1 MLQALVIL
9 LIVLIIIMIVS
20 VIIANKKLIR
30 NRDSVVQLIST
41 AIITACCYTVFILV
55 PSGYKHL
62 AAFTGGLYFL
72 TTDWLVVSLMLFV
85 ARYTNVRPPSKLPRY
100 SVYLLAGVDSVSFLV
115 NTFAKHMFYL
125 ERMTDPQLGME
136 YWDVR
141 LKFPHVIHR
150 VFVYGLV
157 LYSLGVLLY
166 KVIQAPGIYKK
177 KYGTILIQTLAVVGL
192 NILCSALN
200 ACYDY
205 SVVLYA
211 SLAISICYLA
221 LYALPRKVLEKI
233 HSIIVGDSV
242 VGLFAYDNNGKCIG
256 VNRMAE
262 ELFEGRGDIYDVAAQ
277 YLTEWMEE
285 HDGNLSDIMES
296 ERTVVRNGEKKYIY
310 VTYQKFL
317 DKKKRY
323 LGCCFQFEDR
333 TEVVLRY
340 KEEQYRATHDMLTGL
355 LNREAFEVEVRN
367 ILAQAQEPYYI
378 VNSNIK
384 DFKLLNELYGT
395 DVGDR
400 LLTAQANMIREAE
413 REGSVSCRVYADKF
427 CTLLPKSYFDE
438 QQFIK
443 NMKATMESCLTTT
456 FKLHYYL
463 GVYEITDVN
472 EPVWTMYDKAMM
484 AIEAVRG
491 NYEQVVCYYRDELLQ
506 RIMKEKEVLG
516 EFDRALEEGQFRM
529 FLQPQIANNG
539 TIVGAEALVRW
550 IHPEKGMVSPGVFI
564 PTLEKAGLIHRLD
577 LYMWESAAKKL
588 EEWKKQGR
596 EDLSISVNISTKD
609 FFYLDICEA
618 MRTLAGKYDFN
629 IKNLKLEIT
638 ESALMENVR
647 EVMKTLDG
655 LHGLGYDIEIDDFGS
670 GYSSLG
676 MLKDINAD
684 ILKIDMIFLQ
694 ETKNVKKSTTII
706 KNIIFM
712 SKELGMP
719 VITEGVETKEQMEFL
734 ADAGCD
740 MFQGYYFAKPMSVA
754 DFEKEYC

>member
-1 MLQALVIL
+1 MFQALVIL

-30 NRDSVVQLIST
+30 SRESVVQLIST

-55 PSGYKHL
+55 PSGYEHL
-62 AAFTGGLYFL
+62 AAFAGGIYFL
-72 TTDWLVVSLMLFV
+72 STDWLVVCLMLFV
-85 ARYTNVRPPSKLPRY
+85 AGYTDVRPPSKLPRY
-100 SVYLLAGVDSVSFLV
+100 SVYLLTCVDSASFLV
-115 NTFAKHMFYL
+115 NTFTRHMFNL
-125 ERMTDPQLGME
+125 ERISDTQLGME
-136 YWDVR
+136 YWAFQ
-141 LKFPHVIHR
+141 LKFPHVLHR

-166 KVIQAPGIYKK
+166 KVIKAPGIYKK
-177 KYGTILIQTLAVVGL
+177 KYGTILIQILAVVGL

-200 ACYDY
+200 AHYDY

-211 SLAISICYLA
+211 SLAISICFLA
-221 LYALPRKVLEKI
+221 LYSLPRKVLEKI

-242 VGLFAYDNNGKCIG
+242 VGLFAYDNGGKCIG
-256 VNRMAE
+256 VNQMAE
-262 ELFEGRGDIYDVAAQ
+262 ELFAGGGDIYGIAMQ
-277 YLTEWMEE
+277 YLADWTEE
-285 HDGNLSDIMES
+285 HNGNLSNIMET
-296 ERTVVRNGEKKYIY
+296 EQTVLKNGEKKYIY
-310 VTYQKFL
+310 VTYQRFL

-333 TEVVLRY
+333 TEVVLQY

-355 LNREAFEVEVRN
+355 LNREAFEMETRK
-367 ILAQAQEPYYI
+367 ILARAQETYYI

-384 DFKLLNELYGT
+384 DFKLINELYGT
-395 DVGDR
+395 DVGDK
-400 LLTAQANMIREAE
+400 LLIAQANMIREAE
-413 REGSVSCRVYADKF
+413 REGSVNCRVYADKF
-427 CTLLPKSYFDE
+427 CTLLPKSCFDE
-438 QQFIK
+438 QQFIE
-443 NMKATMESCLTTT
+443 NMTTTMESCLKAS
-456 FKLHYYL
+456 FKLHFYL

-484 AIEAVRG
+484 AIDAIRG
-491 NYEQVVCYYRDELLQ
+491 NYEQVVCYYREDFLQ
-506 RIMKEKEVLG
+506 RIMREKEVLG
-516 EFDRALEEGQFRM
+516 EFDRALEEEQFNM

-539 TIVGAEALVRW
+539 KIVGAEALVRW
-550 IHPEKGMVSPGVFI
+550 IHPEKGVISPGVFI
-564 PTLEKAGLIHRLD
+564 PTLEKAGLIHKLD
-577 LYMWESAAKKL
+577 LFMWESAAKKL

-609 FFYLDICEA
+609 FYYLDICEA
-618 MRTLAGKYDFN
+618 MRSLSERYDFN

-647 EVMKTLDG
+647 EVMRTLDG

-694 ETKNVKKSTTII
+694 ETKNIKKSTTII

-734 ADAGCD
+734 TDAGCD